1 MVNEHSMMTRSQ
13 TKLPQSNK
21 DKEPSCNDK
30 NSSEMDVI
38 RRTTLNTYLKA
49 KKNLIKKKKV
59 ENDTESLI
67 KSSQTAKNAFQQL
80 KLASKKSNKKILDT
94 EEDLTPLK
102 DGIRRAFSKAL
113 GIPID
118 KFTIKNKNSSYDDY
132 DDYDDYEDYNEEY
145 LMKLKPKERKRLR
158 KLEKEVDKINNEKP
172 PNKYKILDM
181 PNLDM
186 KTKALLVSKNESLEM
201 MEEGNGEYYK
211 IKEWL
216 DALIRVPFGK
226 YYEMPVKFPSEDDS
240 PKNIEIANNKI
251 SSYMFDIQKHLN
263 AAVYGHDEAK
273 NVILELIG
281 QWITNPDAVPQ
292 VIALQGPPGNGK
304 TSLAKDGIAKA
315 LGRPFRMISL
325 GGATDASYL
334 DGHGFTYEGSVPGR
348 VVSILQETRCMNP
361 VIFFDELDKVS
372 DSSKGQ
378 EIIGALTHL
387 TDHSQNH
394 EWHDRYFSGID
405 FDLSKA
411 LLIFSFNDE
420 ESLHPVLK
428 DRIRIVRTK
437 GHDLKSKLIIAK
449 DYMIPKIMENIKM
462 NKEHVIFDDNVIE
475 HIISIYAHEEKGVRK
490 LKQCIESIIM
500 KINIINLVNKGNL
513 DKEKPNIKFNIK
525 DFKLP
530 IKITNEIADNL
541 IKDMK
546 DNSNQPPPHMYI

>member
-281 QWITNPDAVPQ
+281 QWITNPNAIPQ

>member
-118 KFTIKNKNSSYDDY
+118 KFTITHKNSSYDDY

-216 DALIRVPFGK
+216 DALIRGPFGK

>member
-1 MVNEHSMMTRSQ
+1 
-13 TKLPQSNK
+13 
-21 DKEPSCNDK
+21 
-30 NSSEMDVI
+30 
-38 RRTTLNTYLKA
+38 
-49 KKNLIKKKKV
+49 
-59 ENDTESLI
+59 
-67 KSSQTAKNAFQQL
+67 
-80 KLASKKSNKKILDT
+80 
-94 EEDLTPLK
+94 
-102 DGIRRAFSKAL
+102 
-113 GIPID
+113 
-118 KFTIKNKNSSYDDY
+118 
-132 DDYDDYEDYNEEY
+132 
-145 LMKLKPKERKRLR
+145 
-158 KLEKEVDKINNEKP
+158 
-172 PNKYKILDM
+172 
-181 PNLDM
+181 
-186 KTKALLVSKNESLEM
+186 
-201 MEEGNGEYYK
+201 
-211 IKEWL
+211 
-216 DALIRVPFGK
+216 
-226 YYEMPVKFPSEDDS
+226 
-240 PKNIEIANNKI
+240 
-251 SSYMFDIQKHLN
+251 MFDIQKDLN

-281 QWITNPDAVPQ
+281 QWISNPDAVPQ

-325 GGATDASYL
+325 GGATDSSYL

-348 VVSILQETRCMNP
+348 VVSILQETHCMNP

-411 LLIFSFNDE
+411 LIIFSLNDE
-420 ESLHPVLK
+420 EALHPVLK
-428 DRIRIVRTK
+428 DRIRIIRTK

-462 NKEHVIFDDNVIE
+462 EKENLIFEDNVIE
-475 HIISIYAHEEKGVRK
+475 HIVSTYTNEEKGVRK

-513 DKEKPNIKFNIK
+513 DEEKPNIKFNIK

>member
-1 MVNEHSMMTRSQ
+1 
-13 TKLPQSNK
+13 
-21 DKEPSCNDK
+21 
-30 NSSEMDVI
+30 
-38 RRTTLNTYLKA
+38 
-49 KKNLIKKKKV
+49 
-59 ENDTESLI
+59 
-67 KSSQTAKNAFQQL
+67 
-80 KLASKKSNKKILDT
+80 
-94 EEDLTPLK
+94 
-102 DGIRRAFSKAL
+102 
-113 GIPID
+113 
-118 KFTIKNKNSSYDDY
+118 
-132 DDYDDYEDYNEEY
+132 
-145 LMKLKPKERKRLR
+145 
-158 KLEKEVDKINNEKP
+158 
-172 PNKYKILDM
+172 
-181 PNLDM
+181 
-186 KTKALLVSKNESLEM
+186 
-201 MEEGNGEYYK
+201 
-211 IKEWL
+211 
-216 DALIRVPFGK
+216 
-226 YYEMPVKFPSEDDS
+226 
-240 PKNIEIANNKI
+240 
-251 SSYMFDIQKHLN
+251 MFDIQKHLN

-281 QWITNPDAVPQ
+281 QWITNPNAIPQ

-348 VVSILQETRCMNP
+348 VVSILQEAQCMNP

-372 DSSKGQ
+372 SGSKGQ

-387 TDHSQNH
+387 TDHSQNN

-411 LLIFSFNDE
+411 LIIFSLNDE
-420 ESLHPVLK
+420 EALHPVLK
-428 DRIRIVRTK
+428 DRIRIIRTK

-462 NKEHVIFDDNVIE
+462 EKENLIFEDYVIN
-475 HIISIYAHEEKGVRK
+475 HIISTYANEEKGVRK

-513 DKEKPNIKFNIK
+513 DNEKPNIKFNIK
-525 DFKLP
+525 DFKFP